1 MPCQFSSYYS
11 SGIDENTK
19 VFPDDRLA
27 GRTAYGLLC
36 TSDNPIGSLSSE
48 IPKNKVPP
56 MPLENALTLFSQL
69 FGFFISSATLKSHS
83 VASAINCSII
93 MVPLLNVF
101 CLSILY
107 LASKAVVR
115 DR

>member
-1 MPCQFSSYYS
+1 MIIVLDTERFEEI
-11 SGIDENTK
+11 IDAVTEK
-19 VFPDDRLA
+19 IYLA
-27 GRTAYGLLC
+27 NRTGELESLL
-36 TSDNPIGSLSSE
+36 SDWGLSSLIE
-48 IPKNKVPP
+48 NDAP
-56 MPLENALTLFSQL
+56 MPLENALTLFNQL